1 MAAAAGFDPGHAG
14 PVHDAQ
20 FDYYGRRLATAGA
33 DARVKVFDVL
43 GSGGEGAAAAGGG
56 TPQTLGDLVGHEGPV
71 WQVRPPSLSPPPPR
85 PCSNGGLP
93 PTHPA
98 RVSTARR
105 GTRDQGLGA
114 TGGGGRGGVG
124 GLDLNLPDRTLLASS

>member
-71 WQVRPPSLSPPPPR
+71 WQVRPPSLSPPPPPPGR
-85 PCSNGGLP
+85 AATAASLP
-93 PTHPA
+93 PTQRGFPRRA
-98 RVSTARR
+98 EGPVTRV
-105 GTRDQGLGA
+105 LGQLV
-114 TGGGGRGGVG
+114 GGGGGGSG
-124 GLDLNLPDRTLLASS
+124 GSI

>member
-1 MAAAAGFDPGHAG
+1 MAAGAAAGFDPGHAG

-43 GSGGEGAAAAGGG
+43 SGGGGAAAGGGAPAAGAG

-71 WQVRPPSLSPPPPR
+71 WQVRAPAPPPHPAPPNIPPRPPARPCPSRSPPPP
-85 PCSNGGLP
+85 P
-93 PTHPA
+93 PP
-98 RVSTARR
+98 
-105 GTRDQGLGA
+105 
-114 TGGGGRGGVG
+114 
-124 GLDLNLPDRTLLASS
+124 PPFP